1 MCNVHGGNVDDEVT
15 RGNELNQE
23 TDLNGADEMNHQV
36 SSRDSVMYSFP
47 LILLYQLYV
56 VLCCLVRNK

>member
-1 MCNVHGGNVDDEVT
+1 VDDEVT